1 MCGHV
6 GIAGNLEFKDEATI
20 RRLLIYDYFRGP
32 DSTGIAVI
40 NKEGNDA
47 KIVKIASHPLD
58 LFDMTKFKAALS
70 SYQSSVFLG
79 HNRAATK
86 GVVNNINAH
95 PYEFDHIIGAHNG
108 TLSAA
113 TFAKLN
119 NKLGE
124 KFEVDSQ
131 AIFAS
136 IAKFGIE
143 ATVEMFQESVE
154 GTQCP
159 DAWALVWFDLKEG
172 TLNFLRNKERPFWYA
187 YSKEFDRV
195 FWASEWP
202 MIDAA
207 VKLSV
212 PGYQLHTDPEKGY
225 RFWQTPENVH
235 FKFDID
241 KLRAGSETKPK
252 PVAKELKGKAP
263 APVVTTAA
271 TGTSPFPRHN
281 RQGSGSGSGGA
292 TTSTTTSRG
301 TLLGNVAGTFV
312 HLFGNKTAPFAGFIT
327 EEKFAE
333 IAKYGCSWCGADVDF
348 DEVGVTV
355 FEKDETVLCP
365 SCSGGAQGHS
375 RVYTTN
381 LEEKLRAAN

>member
-1 MCGHV
+1 MCGLV
-6 GIAGNLEFKDEATI
+6 GVAGKLEFKDEATVK
-20 RRLLIYDYFRGP
+20 RLLIYDYFRGP
-32 DSTGIAVI
+32 DSTGIAVV
-40 NKEGNDA
+40 NKDGTEA
-47 KIVKIASHPLD
+47 KVVKIASHPLD
-58 LFDMTKFKAALS
+58 LFDMNKFKAALS
-70 SYQSSVFLG
+70 GYQSSVFMG

-86 GVVNNINAH
+86 GAVNAINAH
-95 PYEFDHIIGAHNG
+95 PYEFGHIVGAHNG
-108 TLSAA
+108 TLSAS

-119 NKLGE
+119 EKLGE

-131 AIFAS
+131 AVFAC

-143 ATVEMFQESVE
+143 ETVALFQESVE
-154 GTQCP
+154 GKQCP
-159 DAWALVWFDLKEG
+159 DAWALVWFDFEER
-172 TLNFLRNKERPFWYA
+172 TLNFLRNKERPFWYS
-187 YSKEFDRV
+187 YSKEFDRL

-212 PGYQLHTDPEKGY
+212 QGYDLYADPDKGY

-263 APVVTTAA
+263 APVGTTAA
-271 TGTSPFPRHN
+271 TGTGPFG
-281 RQGSGSGSGGA
+281 RQNSGTSGSGSGK

-301 TLLGNVAGTFV
+301 TLLGNSADTLV

-327 EEKFAE
+327 AEKFAE
-333 IAKYGCSWCGADVDF
+333 IAKYGCSWCGTDVDF
-348 DEVGVTV
+348 EDVGVSV
-355 FEKDETVLCP
+355 FERDGTVLCP
-365 SCSGGAQGHS
+365 SCGIGDKGHS
-375 RVYTTN
+375 RVYTTD
-381 LEEKLRAAN
+381 LEAKMKAVS

>member
-6 GIAGNLEFKDEATI
+6 GIAGKLEFKDEATVK
-20 RRLLIYDYFRGP
+20 RLLIYDYFRGP

-40 NKEGNDA
+40 NKEGNEA

-70 SYQSSVFLG
+70 GYQSSVFMG

-86 GVVNNINAH
+86 GVVNTINAH

-108 TLSAA
+108 TLSAS

-119 NKLGE
+119 DKLGE

-131 AIFAS
+131 AIFAC
-136 IAKFGIE
+136 IAKFGIAE
-143 ATVEMFQESVE
+143 TVALFQESVE
-154 GTQCP
+154 GKQCP

-187 YSKEFDRV
+187 YSKEFDHL

-207 VKLSV
+207 LKLSV
-212 PGYQLHTDPEKGY
+212 QGYELYQDPDKGY

-235 FKFDID
+235 FKYDIEE
-241 KLRAGSETKPK
+241 LRAGGTSKPK

-271 TGTSPFPRHN
+271 TGTSPFG
-281 RQGSGSGSGGA
+281 RQNSGSSGSGSGR

-301 TLLGNVAGTFV
+301 TLLGNTADTLV
-312 HLFGNKTAPFAGFIT
+312 HLFGNKTAPFAGFISA
-327 EEKFAE
+327 EKFAE
-333 IAKYGCSWCGADVDF
+333 IAKYGCSWCGTDVDF

-355 FEKDETVLCP
+355 FERDGTVLCP
-365 SCSGGAQGHS
+365 SCSSGAQGHS
-375 RVYTTN
+375 RVYTTD